1 MAPVSEFS
9 RQTTNGL
16 YLGIVDIHTC
26 ICYVCVIYIRMHI
39 YVYLHVN
46 LYIYVYVHL
55 YRYTQIYFKE
65 LAHIVIELTNLRS
78 RAVGQQARK
87 SGRVSVLRP

>member
-1 MAPVSEFS
+1 MGSIWVLWIYTLAYVMCV
-9 RQTTNGL
+9 L
-16 YLGIVDIHTC
+16 YT
-26 ICYVCVIYIRMHI
+26 MHA
-39 YVYLHVN
+39 YLC
-46 LYIYVYVHL
+46 LFACESTYMYIYL

-87 SGRVSVLRP
+87 SGRVSVLRS